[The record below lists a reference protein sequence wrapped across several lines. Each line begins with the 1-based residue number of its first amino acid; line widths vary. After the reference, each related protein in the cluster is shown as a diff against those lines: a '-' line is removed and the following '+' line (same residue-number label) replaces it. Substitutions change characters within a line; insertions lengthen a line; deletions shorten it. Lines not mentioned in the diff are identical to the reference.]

1 MALIGNELYAAS
13 YQGRIVAIDVAAGR
27 KIWQNNVSSFSGV
40 SQGFGNVYVADEDGT
55 LYAFLRNGQGERWS
69 QPALGYRELSR
80 PTPVSSYVA
89 VADLEG
95 IVHFVSQVDGEF
107 AGRVKI
113 DGDGARADMLA
124 DGNRVYVFGNSGKL
138 VALEISAKE

>member
-1 MALIGNELYAAS
+1 M
-13 YQGRIVAIDVAAGR
+13 
-27 KIWQNNVSSFSGV
+27 
-40 SQGFGNVYVADEDGT
+40 
-55 LYAFLRNGQGERWS
+55 
-69 QPALGYRELSR
+69 
-80 PTPVSSYVA
+80 SSYVA